1 MSYKIVE
8 KEEVA
13 TDTFKMVF
21 EAPDIA
27 AAAKAGQFLI
37 VRIDERGE
45 RIPLT
50 IADFSSDENTVTTVI
65 QALGK
70 STKKLTKMNVGG
82 SISDIAGPLGTPADV
97 KQLGTVVLVG
107 GGVGIAPIYPQIS
120 AYKNAGNRVVSIIG
134 ARNKDLLFW
143 EERVKDA
150 SDEYFVATDDGSKG
164 HHGFVTEV
172 LKNILDEEKEKIENK
187 TLENPK
193 IKRVVVIGPP
203 ILMKVATQ
211 MMNEYPDVEIIVS
224 MNTMMVDGTGMC
236 GGCRLI
242 VDGKVKFSCVDGPEF
257 DGRLV
262 DFNTVMNRLTIYKRE
277 EIERAEK
284 YKKECEGGVC
294 STLD

>member
-70 STKKLTKMNVGG
+70 STKKLTKMNVGE